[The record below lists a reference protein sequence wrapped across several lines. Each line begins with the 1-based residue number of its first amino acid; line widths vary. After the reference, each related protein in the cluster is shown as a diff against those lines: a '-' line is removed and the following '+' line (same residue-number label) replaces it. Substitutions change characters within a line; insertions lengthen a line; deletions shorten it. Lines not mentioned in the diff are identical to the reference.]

1 MLLVFSGLSV
11 WKGACMIAIAPDLLM
26 CFMLGIF
33 GKWQCARKLPFL
45 PGIHLYSG
53 SSSKKGKLAVCT
65 QKKLM
70 LASASGP
77 GFELKQFH
85 LFR

>member
-1 MLLVFSGLSV
+1 
-11 WKGACMIAIAPDLLM
+11 MIAIAPDLLM

-53 SSSKKGKLAVCT
+53 KQFQERQAGCLHPEEVNARICKR
-65 QKKLM
+65 
-70 LASASGP
+70 P
-77 GFELKQFH
+77 GFRIETVSPV
-85 LFR
+85 

>member
-1 MLLVFSGLSV
+1 MLIVFSVLSV
-11 WKGACMIAIAPDLLM
+11 WKGACMIVIVPDLLM

-33 GKWQCARKLPFL
+33 GKWQCACKLPFL
-45 PGIHLYSG
+45 PGILYSG

-70 LASASGP
+70 LVSASGP
-77 GFELKQFH
+77 GFQLKQFVSPV
-85 LFR
+85 